1 MPDVT
6 RELLVNTL
14 EEIALLLE
22 LKGENPFKTRAYR
35 NGAEV
40 VQNFD
45 GNIVERAAENDLK
58 GIKGIGDALQ
68 QKLHELASTGKLE
81 YFENLRAEFPLTLFE
96 LFELQGLG
104 PKKIKALYD
113 KLGISS
119 IAQLKEAC
127 QGAEIANLSGFGSK
141 TVEKIL
147 SAIENRAKFADRFR
161 LGEVAPLAETLLE
174 RLRDHPK
181 VSRSAIA
188 GSYRRAKE
196 TLHDLDFLVA
206 TKEPAELT
214 KFFSDFPEVHEII
227 AQGETKASVRLDN
240 GLQCDLRAVSN
251 NHFPFALQY
260 FTGSKEHNVA
270 LRSLALKKGLSLNE
284 YDFTGEGEI
293 PKVEEEIDIYQ
304 ALDLDW
310 IAPELRENRGEIEA
324 ACEANL
330 PDLVKLT
337 QLRGTFHNHT
347 IASDGKNT
355 LEEMATAAQDHG
367 LQYLGIAD
375 HSKSSFQ
382 ANGLNEQRLIQQIE
396 EIRTINTNFEDFAL
410 FAGSEDDILKDGSL
424 DFQDDLLAELDY
436 CVASIHNVFNLP
448 ENEMTN
454 RLIRAMENEHVTMLG
469 HVTGRLLLKRDPY
482 SINMEKLI
490 DCAAETKTI
499 IELNCNPWRLDMDW
513 RWWHRARDKNV
524 LTSINPDAHSIGQL
538 QFLAYGVRLARK
550 GWLRREDVLN
560 CRSLTEIQA
569 WLKLPKSMR

>member
-227 AQGETKASVRLDN
+227 AHGETKASVRLDN

-410 FAGSEDDILKDGSL
+410 FAGSEVDILKDGSL

-560 CRSLTEIQA
+560 CQSLTEIQA